1 MVVLIW
7 GANFVLMKNVF
18 AQFDPM
24 AFNTIRMTLAS
35 VVLFLSMLAREGW
48 QPLPV
53 KDALKIAGL
62 GLLGNGIY
70 QMLFITGL
78 YQTTSGISSLLIGTS
93 PIWAALLALLL
104 RLERVYNWIWLGIA
118 LAFGGVALVTLS
130 GPSAEPKLLSGD
142 LLTLI
147 AATCWAGYTVFS
159 KDLLQRYSPLR
170 VSALAL
176 IPGIVGLWAVGWSD
190 VLRQDWL
197 AVSGTVWGT
206 IGYSGVLSIALSY
219 LIWSGSIQQVGVA
232 RTAIYNN
239 AVPLV
244 TLALAHFTLH
254 EPVTVFQL
262 GGFAL
267 VLLGIWTTNRQ
278 AADALN

>member
-18 AQFDPM
+18 AQLDPM
-24 AFNTIRMTLAS
+24 AFNTVRMTLAA
-35 VVLFLSMLAREGW
+35 VVLFLVMLAREGW
-48 QPLPV
+48 QPLPA
-53 KDALKIAGL
+53 KDALKIIGL

-70 QMLFITGL
+70 QMLFISGL
-78 YQTTSGISSLLIGTS
+78 HLTTSGISSLFIGTS
-93 PIWAALLALLL
+93 PVWAALLAMLL
-104 RLERVYNWIWLGIA
+104 RLESVGGWVWFGIA
-118 LAFGGVALVTLS
+118 MAFGGVALVALES
-130 GPSAEPKLLSGD
+130 SSIEPKLLGGD
-142 LLTLI
+142 LLTL
-147 AATCWAGYTVFS
+147 AAAACWAGYTVFS

-170 VSALAL
+170 LSALTL
-176 IPGIVGLWAVGWSD
+176 ISGIVSLWIVSLPA

-197 AVSGTVWGT
+197 ATSWTVWGT

-219 LIWSGSIQQVGVA
+219 LIWSASIQQVGVA

-244 TLALAHFTLH
+244 TLALAYFTLH
-254 EPVTVFQL
+254 EPVTVSQL

-267 VLLGIWTTNRQ
+267 GTLGHLDHQ
-278 AADALN
+278 

>member
-18 AQFDPM
+18 AEFDPM
-24 AFNTIRMTLAS
+24 AFNTVRMTLAA
-35 VVLFLSMLAREGW
+35 VLLFLMLLIREGW
-48 QPLPV
+48 RPLPA
-53 KDALKIAGL
+53 KDALKMTGL

-93 PIWAALLALLL
+93 PIWVALLALFL
-104 RLERVYNWIWLGIA
+104 RLEQVRGWLWLGIA
-118 LAFGGVALVTLS
+118 LAFGGVALVALG
-130 GPSAEPKLLSGD
+130 GPSAEPKLLTGD
-142 LLTLI
+142 LLTLV

-176 IPGIVGLWAVGWSD
+176 IPGIVSLWAVGLPS

-197 AVSGTVWGT
+197 TVSGTVWGT
-206 IGYSGVLSIALSY
+206 ICYSAVLSIAMAY
-219 LIWSGSIQQVGVA
+219 MIWSSAIQRLGAA

-244 TLALAHFTLH
+244 TLALAAFTLH
-254 EPVTVFQL
+254 EPVGVAQL
-262 GGFAL
+262 GGVAL
-267 VLLGIWTTNRQ
+267 VLLGIWTTNRPNRT
-278 AADALN
+278 ALS